1 MHCYAMADARKPKQ
15 VRLYLSPDSEGKM
28 ASMKT
33 NLGDQMSEAQ
43 LASLLVSEGLKA
55 IEANGWKFELPL
67 RLVVAAQNPTYALNE
82 KTAAVATNPSPRR

>member
-1 MHCYAMADARKPKQ
+1 MADARKPKQ

-67 RLVVAAQNPTYALNE
+67 RLVVATKTPNYVLYESPVPNPR
-82 KTAAVATNPSPRR
+82 VPSPRR